1 MIVLDASAAL
11 KMILRHEGTEALASR
26 VIGEDIHA
34 PALIEVE
41 VVSGLRRLLRQR
53 RIAEDRAM
61 IGLEWFLDLGIEEHH
76 GAELTRRAFALRH
89 SLSAYDA
96 AYVAVAEWVGA
107 PLLTADARLSRAHG
121 HRARVELV

>member
-11 KMILRHEGTEALASR
+11 KMILRHEGSADLAGR
-26 VIGEDIHA
+26 VIGQDIHA

-41 VVSGLRRLLRQR
+41 VVSGLRRLERQR
-53 RIAEDRAM
+53 QIAEDRAM
-61 IGLEWFLDLGIEEHH
+61 IGLEWFLDLGLEKHH
-76 GAELTRRAFALRH
+76 GAAFARRIFALRH

-96 AYVAVAEWVGA
+96 AYIAVAEFLDA

-121 HRARVELV
+121 HQARVELF

>member
-11 KMILRHEGTEALASR
+11 KMILRHEGSEALAAR

-41 VVSGLRRLLRQR
+41 VVSGLRRLQRQR

-61 IGLEWFLDLGIEEHH
+61 IGLEWFLDLGVEMHH
-76 GAELTRRAFALRH
+76 GAELTRRIFALRH

-96 AYVAVAEWVGA
+96 AYVAVAELIEA
-107 PLLTADARLSRAHG
+107 PLLTADGRLSRAHG
-121 HRARVELV
+121 HRARVELF

>member
-11 KMILRHEGTEALASR
+11 KMVLRHGGSEALAAR
-26 VIGEDIHA
+26 VVGKDIHA

-41 VVSGLRRLLRQR
+41 VVSGLRRLQRQR

-61 IGLEWFLDLGIEEHH
+61 IGLEWFLDLGIEKHH
-76 GAELTRRAFALRH
+76 GPELTRRIFALRH

-96 AYVAVAEWVGA
+96 AYVAVAELIEA
-107 PLLTADARLSRAHG
+107 PLLTADGRLSRAHG
-121 HRARVELV
+121 HRARVELF

>member
-1 MIVLDASAAL
+1 
-11 KMILRHEGTEALASR
+11 
-26 VIGEDIHA
+26 VIGKDIHA

-61 IGLEWFLDLGIEEHH
+61 IGLEWFLDLGIEMHH
-76 GAELTRRAFALRH
+76 GAEFTRRVFALRH

-96 AYVAVAEWVGA
+96 AYGAVAELIEA
-107 PLLTADARLSRAHG
+107 PLLTADGRLGRAHR
-121 HRARVELV
+121 HRAEIEVF

>member
-11 KMILRHEGTEALASR
+11 KMILHHEGSDALAAR
-26 VIGEDIHA
+26 VVGEDIHA

-61 IGLEWFLDLGIEEHH
+61 IGLEWFLDLAIEVHS
-76 GAELTRRAFALRH
+76 GVELARRIFGLRH

-96 AYVAVAEWVGA
+96 AYVAVAELIGA
-107 PLLTADARLSRAHG
+107 PLLTADGRLSRAHG
-121 HRARVELV
+121 HRARVELF

>member
-11 KMILRHEGTEALASR
+11 KMILRHEGSEALADR
-26 VIGEDIHA
+26 VIGKDIHA

-41 VVSGLRRLLRQR
+41 VVSGLRRLQRQR

-61 IGLEWFLDLGIEEHH
+61 IGLEWFLDLGTEKHH
-76 GAELTRRAFALRH
+76 GEELTRRIFALRH

-96 AYVAVAEWVGA
+96 AYIAVAELIEA
-107 PLLTADARLSRAHG
+107 PLVTADGRLSRAHG
-121 HRARVELV
+121 HRAKVELF

>member
-11 KMILRHEGTEALASR
+11 KMILHHEGSDALAAR
-26 VIGEDIHA
+26 VVGEDIHA

-61 IGLEWFLDLGIEEHH
+61 IGLEWFLDLAIEVHS
-76 GAELTRRAFALRH
+76 GVELARRIFGLRH

-96 AYVAVAEWVGA
+96 AYVAVAELIGA
-107 PLLTADARLSRAHG
+107 PLLTADGRLSRAHG
-121 HRARVELV
+121 HRARVELC